1 MNVSCEFYRSSVG
14 KKVVVALTGAVLFLF
29 VVGHMLGNLKT
40 FMGMDPSGVHHLD
53 MYAHFLREFMAEAMG
68 HGNFLWLTR
77 VVLLGCLLL
86 HVVTV
91 AQLQARSSEARPVKY
106 KKQTLRASSVAART
120 MWYGGMLVF
129 LFIVLH
135 LGHLTLGS
143 LHSDF
148 VEGEVYRNVY
158 IAFQNPLIVIGYFIA
173 MCVLG
178 FHLYHGVWSFFQT
191 LGLDT
196 PDRNCALRLVAKVAS
211 FVIVVGFLSVP
222 LSLSLGL
229 LPPPVGM

>member
-40 FMGMDPSGVHHLD
+40 FMGMDASGIHHLD
-53 MYAHFLREFMAEAMG
+53 MYAHFLRSFAEEAMG

-77 VVLLGCLLL
+77 FVLLGCLLV
-86 HVVTV
+86 HIVTV

-106 KKQTLRASSVAART
+106 KKQSLRASSVAART
-120 MWYGGMLVF
+120 MWYGGILVF

-135 LGHLTLGS
+135 LGHLTLGT

-148 VEGEVYRNVY
+148 IEGRVYRNVY
-158 IAFQNPLIVIGYFIA
+158 IAFHNPIAVIGYLVA

-191 LGLDT
+191 LGLET
-196 PDRNCALRLVAKVAS
+196 PDRNCALTLVGTVGSFGIRL
-211 FVIVVGFLSVP
+211 
-222 LSLSLGL
+222 
-229 LPPPVGM
+229 